1 MSQQIQLSTPL
12 QKLFSLLLVFSFVS
26 VSKIIAQHT
35 YTVIGNKGDVM
46 SNSLGRPFQ
55 PGDIISV
62 EEQVT
67 FKGIEDLVGLIR
79 DDGRR
84 FVLKNI
90 EGKKNFSANMKT
102 CLVIGQTRVEW
113 KNFLLTTR
121 DDLRFYFSERPYIF
135 LDSVSKIRI
144 NPKTHPQTGSQF
156 FYFTFKWKGPK
167 GWETIDKKLHYKKDT
182 LILYKSSIFSVDKK
196 PIKQEDVKDYTLMYF
211 NKGELNKVG
220 PFNVEFPDEER
231 MKAEVKIIVDIQRKN
246 NFSDK
251 TIAAEVEGF
260 INQFYGNTDKINIQ
274 NWLAKHFD
282 IRVPETSKQK

>member
-1 MSQQIQLSTPL
+1 MKPQIQLTQPPL
-12 QKLFSLLLVFSFVS
+12 RLLSLYLILLLTSL
-26 VSKIIAQHT
+26 SKLSAQQT

-46 SNSLGRPFQ
+46 SNSLGRPYQ
-55 PGDIISV
+55 AGDIISA

-79 DDGRR
+79 SDGRR
-84 FVLKNI
+84 FVLKNV
-90 EGKKNFSANMKT
+90 EGKKNFTTNMKS
-102 CLVIGQTRVEW
+102 CIVIGQTRVEW
-113 KNFLLTTR
+113 KNFLLNTR

-167 GWETIDKKLHYKKDT
+167 GWETVDKKLNYKKDT
-182 LILYKSSIFSVDKK
+182 LLLYKSSIFSVDKK
-196 PIKQEDVKDYTLMYF
+196 PVKQEDVKDYVLMYF
-211 NKGELNKVG
+211 NKGELIKIG
-220 PFNVEFPDEER
+220 PFNVEFPDEDR
-231 MKAEVKIIVDIQRKN
+231 LKAEVKIIVETQRKN

-251 TIAAEVEGF
+251 SISAEVEGF

-282 IRVPETSKQK
+282 IKVPSPMQQK